1 MKKVICWYIRNKDG
15 SWNFNHISDGWHADI
30 YPRTKNKI
38 QRENWRRHKWKQ
50 AYAYMTNDGLV
61 SENAFRIAASVAL
74 EEHEDYYIPS
84 DKQTHAIEPR
94 CPYSTV
100 PEDK

>member
-1 MKKVICWYIRNKDG
+1 MKKVTCWYIRNKDG
-15 SWNFNHISDGWHADI
+15 SWSFNHISDGWHADI

-38 QRENWRRHKWKQ
+38 QRENWRTHKWKQ

-84 DKQTHAIEPR
+84 DKQTHAIEPH
-94 CPYSTV
+94 CPYSTM